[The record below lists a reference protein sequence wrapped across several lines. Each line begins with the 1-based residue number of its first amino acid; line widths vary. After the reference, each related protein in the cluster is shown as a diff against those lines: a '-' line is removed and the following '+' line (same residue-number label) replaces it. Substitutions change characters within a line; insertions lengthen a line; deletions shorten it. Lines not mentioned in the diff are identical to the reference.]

1 MTLPLLLEDG
11 RKVKSICYVIDQTHE
26 QYRNDLSVDQKAR
39 IIAEATGPAGANSE
53 YLFNTYKD
61 LKEMSVTDAEVED
74 LVKRVCALI
83 GSGYCGIAHVNTEP
97 RCASCGAPKAAADI
111 HWLKKEERQAVL
123 ETLQAELV
131 LKQSTHKRKFPA
143 WGWVALIILFS
154 PLLMPLMILALVIEA
169 INCLDVF

>member
-1 MTLPLLLEDG
+1 MA
-11 RKVKSICYVIDQTHE
+11 SC
-26 QYRNDLSVDQKAR
+26 
-39 IIAEATGPAGANSE
+39 
-53 YLFNTYKD
+53 
-61 LKEMSVTDAEVED
+61 
-74 LVKRVCALI
+74 
-83 GSGYCGIAHVNTEP
+83 GYCGIAHVNTEP

-154 PLLMPLMILALVIEA
+154 PLLMPLMILALVMLYA
-169 INCLDVF
+169 FGSVASPLLLGALAWGGYAFYKSRQS